1 MRLFLGLAVLSL
13 SASIV
18 KAGFVLSEKLPAG
31 QCGPNSEYLTCGTAC
46 PKTCENVLSPTGYGF
61 CTDNCVAGCF
71 CLEGYVLD
79 AATNSCVL
87 PSQCGQPTCGENEVY
102 TTCGSSCPANCKEYF
117 TQNATACNF
126 SCFIGCVCQ
135 EGYIRNHENK
145 CVKPKQCKQKCEC
158 QYN

>member
-1 MRLFLGLAVLSL
+1 MRLFLGLVVLSL
-13 SASIV
+13 AIANLR
-18 KAGFVLSEKLPAG
+18 AGYILNEKVAAG
-31 QCGPNSEYLTCGTAC
+31 QCGPNSQYVTCGTAC
-46 PKTCENVLSPTGYGF
+46 PRTCENYDKVINFL
-61 CTDNCVAGCF
+61 CVSTCVEGCA

-79 AATNSCVL
+79 TVTNSCVV
-87 PSQCGQPTCGENEVY
+87 PSDCSQPTCGENEVY